1 MAIPIIKL
9 GEVAGGALQEA
20 FDEAMAD
27 VAGNMLDPNTPWKK
41 KRSVTVKLEFS
52 LDQWRESAVCDI
64 TVEKKLAAASPIAT
78 KFGIGEDLRYGRVCM
93 EEYGNQVRGQMSFED
108 YVAEEVIDGN
118 VVDTD
123 TGEVLGKVTGFPKK
137 EMQG

>member
-1 MAIPIIKL
+1 MEIPIIKL

-20 FDEAMAD
+20 FGVAMAE
-27 VAGNMLDPNTPWKK
+27 VAENMMDPNTPWKK
-41 KRSVTVKLEFS
+41 KRSVTVKLEFGI
-52 LDQWRESAVCDI
+52 DQWRERAVCDI
-64 TVEKKLAAASPIAT
+64 TVEKKLAAESPIVT
-78 KFGIGEDLRYGRVCM
+78 KFDIGKDLRDGRVFM
-93 EEYGNQVRGQMSFED
+93 EEYGDQVRGQMSFED
-108 YVAEEVIDGN
+108 YAAEEVIDGN